1 MNIIKTS
8 GIPIWVTLFAVVTV
22 LLGLLLGGMA
32 FLGQGHEGF
41 MVPTWGGRNLG
52 LALAMILAIVF
63 KSPVA
68 YLAAFAGGFAREAG
82 DLVQELAKDEPS
94 TGVII
99 GVIVFMLLCAV
110 GAFFAN
116 NARKI

>member
-1 MNIIKTS
+1 
-8 GIPIWVTLFAVVTV
+8 
-22 LLGLLLGGMA
+22 
-32 FLGQGHEGF
+32 
-41 MVPTWGGRNLG
+41 
-52 LALAMILAIVF
+52 MILAIVF

-110 GAFFAN
+110 GDSLQTMREKYKCIWAALPPLFVFAWGSV
-116 NARKI
+116 RQHFSSKFLQSQLLISERIKIVL